1 MCKLDVK
8 NVYSFIFT
16 TAFRKGVMFGSGNLC
31 EFLCSCF
38 GFRTTSRIF
47 TKFPKIQMSIPRRIN
62 IQIEIYLG
70 NMLLISQTIKQIL
83 LSRDTVIFLHPY
95 NFEFVLNLKKSIVNP
110 VQKIEFHGIT
120 INSLE
125 ICLSLPQKKVLRY
138 ASSSSDTIQSNKTVR
153 SFWFNNSGSVAS
165 SGKFLIFLATTNKN
179 IKNNSMRRHY
189 CKNSF
194 ELSSDGI
201 TEQ

>member
-1 MCKLDVK
+1 MLIF
-8 NVYSFIFT
+8 SFSLQHS
-16 TAFRKGVMFGSGNLC
+16 AKV
-31 EFLCSCF
+31 LCS
-38 GFRTTSRIF
+38 GQGIF
-47 TKFPKIQMSIPRRIN
+47 ASSFVHASTLEQLHISA
-62 IQIEIYLG
+62 LD

-110 VQKIEFHGIT
+110 
-120 INSLE
+120 SL
-125 ICLSLPQKKVLRY
+125 K
-138 ASSSSDTIQSNKTVR
+138 SSDTIQSNKTVR

-179 IKNNSMRRHY
+179 IKNNSMRRYY